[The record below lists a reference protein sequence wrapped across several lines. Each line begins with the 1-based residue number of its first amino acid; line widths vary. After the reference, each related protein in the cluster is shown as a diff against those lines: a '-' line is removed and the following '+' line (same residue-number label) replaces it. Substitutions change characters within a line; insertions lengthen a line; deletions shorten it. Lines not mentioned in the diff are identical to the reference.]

1 MSRRL
6 RRKHENAHVERI
18 RLPPVDQVPG
28 LSDVAAA
35 WRVAEIAHPH
45 AEEFRATVCNER
57 GEAIATAVL
66 HSFEAFA
73 DFAGRMTGLGYV
85 PRRLEANGT
94 SPCYDFA
101 FEHSLRMKMLMRL
114 R

>member
-1 MSRRL
+1 ML
-6 RRKHENAHVERI
+6 RQTNYPTARSINLSTPDF
-18 RLPPVDQVPG
+18 LPLAG
-28 LSDVAAA
+28 TEKGGRS
-35 WRVAEIAHPH
+35 AEIAHPH

-66 HSFEAFA
+66 HRFEAFA
-73 DFAGRMTGLGYV
+73 NFAGRMTGLGYV